1 MIKKGI
7 KTITCMFLSI
17 MLISSPITADA
28 HNAVKVSGKTV
39 TITMGNNQKLTGT
52 YIAKHRY
59 VKWSKLYLRE
69 YPRTGKNAQATV
81 KQGTRIGLIWQ
92 NSKWSAVMYNKRC
105 YFCENAALQ
114 AYPPIKAVY
123 SGAYFRRAGGLNWQG
138 KHYTWYSMR
147 VMPGLRVPGMWI
159 DSQGFVRDGDG
170 YFVCGSCVANKNK
183 RVIVA
188 TPFGGYAKC
197 YDCGYVGANH
207 FDMYVNW

>member
-1 MIKKGI
+1 MIKKGLI
-7 KTITCMFLSI
+7 LLMCMALLLTPCI
-17 MLISSPITADA
+17 DTEA
-28 HNAVKVSGKTV
+28 HNAVKVNGNQV
-39 TITMGNNQKLTGT
+39 AVTMGNGKTLRGA
-52 YIAKHRY
+52 YIAKYRY
-59 VKWSKLYLRE
+59 VKWSKLYLRD
-69 YPRTGKNAQATV
+69 YPRTFKTKIVVVN
-81 KQGTRIGLIWQ
+81 QGTRLGLVWQ
-92 NSKWSAVMYNKRC
+92 NSKWSAVMYNRKC
-105 YFCENAALQ
+105 YFCENASLQ

-138 KHYTWYSMR
+138 KHYTWYSRR

>member
-1 MIKKGI
+1 MIKKGLAVV
-7 KTITCMFLSI
+7 LSLAI
-17 MLISSPITADA
+17 MMIPISADA
-28 HNAVKVSGKTV
+28 HNAVKVVGKNV
-39 TITMGNNQKLTGT
+39 EVTMGNKQVLRGR
-52 YIAKHRY
+52 YIAQWRY
-59 VKWSKLYLRE
+59 IKWSKAYLRD
-69 YPRTGKNAQATV
+69 YPRTFKTHIVSV
-81 KQGTRIGLIWQ
+81 KQGTRVGLVWQ
-92 NSKWSAVMYNKRC
+92 NNKWSAVMYNKKC
-105 YFCENAALQ
+105 YFVENAALLPQ
-114 AYPPIKAVY
+114 PPIRAVY

-138 KHYTWYSMR
+138 KHYTWYSRR

-159 DSQGFVRDGDG
+159 DSQGFIHDGDG